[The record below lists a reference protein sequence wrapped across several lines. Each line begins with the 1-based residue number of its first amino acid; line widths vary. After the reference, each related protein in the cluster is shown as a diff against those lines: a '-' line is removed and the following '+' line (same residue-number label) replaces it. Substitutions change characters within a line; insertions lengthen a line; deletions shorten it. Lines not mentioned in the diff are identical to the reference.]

1 MTYPSTATTWLAA
14 APKPTAMKFAVLFAI
29 ESLARATIS
38 GVVSIQAYDLVHS
51 SQKVSEIYTIVGVLT
66 LCGTLVIPTLI
77 SWTARRFVYSLG
89 AISLMLAAAAFITF
103 TIPGQMGGMLLRN
116 FGAACLS
123 ITLNLYILDHIP
135 RTTFVRA
142 EPLRLAMSTASWT
155 LGPALGIYLYTRYG
169 VWAPHCFA
177 AAVALVVLMLFAYLR
192 LTETIG
198 PAKFKPPANPLA
210 GVSRFIA
217 QPRLRLAWLV
227 AFGRSCFW
235 TTFFTYGPLL
245 MVTSGMSKTTGG
257 LLVSA
262 GNAVLVT
269 AVLAGRIAERVG
281 VRKVISSA
289 YLLAALCAGAA
300 GIAGFFHMPV
310 LAATLLIGGA
320 LAASCLDGIGSIPF
334 LRAVRTRERAAMTG
348 VYRTYLELSD
358 LIPSAVYA
366 VALLFAPVSVTFVL
380 LALWMMVCGAISW
393 TYLPRSL

>member
-1 MTYPSTATTWLAA
+1 MTYPSTATTWLSA
-14 APKPTAMKFAVLFAI
+14 APKPSAMKFAVLFAI

-66 LCGTLVIPTLI
+66 LCGTLIIPTLI
-77 SWTARRFVYSLG
+77 AWTARRFIYSLG
-89 AISLMLAAAAFITF
+89 AICLMLAAAAFITF

-198 PAKFKPPANPLA
+198 PARLKPPANPLK

-281 VRKVISSA
+281 VRKVISGA
-289 YLLAALCAGAA
+289 YLLAALCAAAA
-300 GIAGFFHMPV
+300 GIAGFYRMPV
-310 LAATLLIGGA
+310 LAAALLIGGA
-320 LAASCLDGIGSIPF
+320 LAASFLDGIGSIPF

-380 LALWMMVCGAISW
+380 LALGMLVCGAICW
-393 TYLPRSL
+393 IYLPRSL

>member
-1 MTYPSTATTWLAA
+1 MTYPSTATTWLPS
-14 APKPTAMKFAVLFAI
+14 APKPTATRFALLFAI

-38 GVVSIQAYDLVHS
+38 GIVAIQAYDLVHS
-51 SQKVSEIYTIVGVLT
+51 SQKVSEIFTVVGVLT
-66 LCGTLVIPTLI
+66 LCGTLTIPTLI
-77 SWTARRFVYSLG
+77 AWTARRFVYSLG
-89 AISLMLAAAAFITF
+89 AVCLMLAALAFITF

-135 RTTFVRA
+135 RSTFVRA
-142 EPLRLAMSTASWT
+142 EPQRLAMSTLSWT

-169 VWAPHCFA
+169 VWAPHCFS
-177 AAVALVVLMLFAYLR
+177 AVVAFVVLLLFAYLR

-198 PAKFKPPANPLA
+198 PAKLKPPPNPLA
-210 GVSRFIA
+210 GVSRFVA

-281 VRKVISSA
+281 VRKVISGA
-289 YLLAALCAGAA
+289 YLAAAVCAAAA
-300 GIAGFFHMPV
+300 GTAGFFQLPV
-310 LAATLLIGGA
+310 LAAVFLIGGA
-320 LAASCLDGIGSIPF
+320 LAASCLDGIGSIPV

-380 LALWMMVCGAISW
+380 LALWMMICGVITW
-393 TYLPRSL
+393 TYLPKSL

>member
-1 MTYPSTATTWLAA
+1 MTYPSTATTWLSA
-14 APKPTAMKFAVLFAI
+14 APKPTAMKFGVLFAI

-66 LCGTLVIPTLI
+66 LCATLIIPTLI
-77 SWTARRFVYSLG
+77 AWTARRFIYSLG
-89 AISLMLAAAAFITF
+89 AICLMLAAGAFITF

-135 RTTFVRA
+135 RSAFVRA
-142 EPLRLAMSTASWT
+142 EPQRLAMSTLSWT
-155 LGPALGIYLYTRYG
+155 IGPALGIWLYTRYG

-177 AAVALVVLMLFAYLR
+177 AAVALVVLVLFAYLR

-269 AVLAGRIAERVG
+269 AVLAGRIAERIG
-281 VRKVISSA
+281 VRKVISGS
-289 YLLAALCAGAA
+289 YLAAAVFAGAA

-310 LAATLLIGGA
+310 LAAVLLIGGA
-320 LAASCLDGIGSIPF
+320 LATSCLDGLGSIPF

>member
-1 MTYPSTATTWLAA
+1 MTYPSTATTWLSA
-14 APKPTAMKFAVLFAI
+14 APKPTAMKFGVLFAI

-66 LCGTLVIPTLI
+66 LCATLIIPTLI
-77 SWTARRFVYSLG
+77 AWTARRFIYSLG
-89 AISLMLAAAAFITF
+89 AICLMLAAGAFITF

-135 RTTFVRA
+135 RSTFVRA

-169 VWAPHCFA
+169 VWAPHSFA

-198 PAKFKPPANPLA
+198 PARLKPPPNPLA

-281 VRKVISSA
+281 MRKVITGA
-289 YLLAALCAGAA
+289 YLLAALCSAAA
-300 GIAGFFHMPV
+300 GIAGFFQMPV
-310 LAATLLIGGA
+310 VAAALLIGGA

-358 LIPSAVYA
+358 LIPSAVFA
-366 VALLFAPVSVTFVL
+366 VALLFAPVSVTFVI
-380 LALWMMVCGAISW
+380 LALWMIICGAICW

>member
-1 MTYPSTATTWLAA
+1 MTYPSTATTWLSS
-14 APKPTAMKFAVLFAI
+14 APKPTATRFAVLFAT

-38 GVVSIQAYDLVHS
+38 GVVSIQAYDLVQS
-51 SQKVSEIYTIVGVLT
+51 SQKVSEIFTVVGVLT
-66 LCGTLVIPTLI
+66 LCGTLLIPTLI
-77 SWTARRFVYSLG
+77 AWTARRFVYSLG
-89 AISLMLAAAAFITF
+89 AVCLMLAALAFVTF

-135 RTTFVRA
+135 RSAFVRA
-142 EPLRLAMSTASWT
+142 EPQRLAMSTLSWT

-177 AAVALVVLMLFAYLR
+177 AVVAFLVLLLFAYLR
-192 LTETIG
+192 LTEAIG
-198 PAKFKPPANPLA
+198 PAKLKPPPNPLA
-210 GVSRFIA
+210 GVGRFAA

-227 AFGRSCFW
+227 AVGRSCFW

-281 VRKVISSA
+281 VRKVISGS
-289 YLLAALCAGAA
+289 YMAAAFCAAAA
-300 GIAGFFHMPV
+300 GIAGFFKMPV
-310 LAATLLIGGA
+310 LAAALLIGGA

-334 LRAVRTRERAAMTG
+334 LRSVRTRERAAMTG

-366 VALLFAPVSVTFVL
+366 IALLFAPVSVTFVL
-380 LALWMMVCGAISW
+380 LAVWMMICGAISW

>member
-1 MTYPSTATTWLAA
+1 MTYPSTATTWLSA
-14 APKPTAMKFAVLFAI
+14 APKPSAMKFAVLFAI

-66 LCGTLVIPTLI
+66 LCGTLIIPTLI
-77 SWTARRFVYSLG
+77 AWTARRFIYSLG
-89 AISLMLAAAAFITF
+89 AVCLMLAAAAFITF

-177 AAVALVVLMLFAYLR
+177 AAVALVVLILFAYLR
-192 LTETIG
+192 LTEAIG
-198 PAKFKPPANPLA
+198 PARLKPPANPLK
-210 GVSRFIA
+210 GVSRFMA

-269 AVLAGRIAERVG
+269 AVLAGRIAERIG
-281 VRKVISSA
+281 LRKVIAGS
-289 YLLAALCAGAA
+289 YILAAFCAAAA
-300 GIAGFFHMPV
+300 GIAGVFQLPV
-310 LAATLLIGGA
+310 LAASLLIGGA

-358 LIPSAVYA
+358 LIPSAVFA
-366 VALLFAPVSVTFVL
+366 VALLFAPVSVTFVI
-380 LALWMMVCGAISW
+380 LALWLMICGAICW
-393 TYLPRSL
+393 IYLPRSL

>member
-1 MTYPSTATTWLAA
+1 MTYPSTATTWLSA
-14 APKPTAMKFAVLFAI
+14 APKPTAMKFGVLFAI

-66 LCGTLVIPTLI
+66 LCATLIIPTLI
-77 SWTARRFVYSLG
+77 AWTARRFIYSLG
-89 AISLMLAAAAFITF
+89 AICSILAAGAFITF

-116 FGAACLS
+116 SGAACLS

-135 RTTFVRA
+135 RSTFVRA

-169 VWAPHCFA
+169 VWGAARFA

-198 PAKFKPPANPLA
+198 PARLKPPPNPLA

-235 TTFFTYGPLL
+235 TTFFTYGPL
-245 MVTSGMSKTTGG
+245 
-257 LLVSA
+257 
-262 GNAVLVT
+262 
-269 AVLAGRIAERVG
+269 
-281 VRKVISSA
+281 
-289 YLLAALCAGAA
+289 
-300 GIAGFFHMPV
+300 P
-310 LAATLLIGGA
+310 
-320 LAASCLDGIGSIPF
+320 
-334 LRAVRTRERAAMTG
+334 
-348 VYRTYLELSD
+348 
-358 LIPSAVYA
+358 
-366 VALLFAPVSVTFVL
+366 
-380 LALWMMVCGAISW
+380 W
-393 TYLPRSL
+393 

>member
-1 MTYPSTATTWLAA
+1 MTYPSTATTWLSA

-66 LCGTLVIPTLI
+66 LCGTLIIPTLI
-77 SWTARRFVYSLG
+77 AWTARRFIYALG
-89 AISLMLAAAAFITF
+89 AICLMLAAAAFITF

-177 AAVALVVLMLFAYLR
+177 AAVALVVLILFAYLR

-198 PAKFKPPANPLA
+198 PARLKPPANPLK

-262 GNAVLVT
+262 GNVVA
-269 AVLAGRIAERVG
+269 AGVG
-281 VRKVISSA
+281 VPLEFRGS
-289 YLLAALCAGAA
+289 YLWAALCAAAA
-300 GIAGFFHMPV
+300 GIAGFYQLPL
-310 LAATLLIGGA
+310 LAAALLIGGA

-358 LIPSAVYA
+358 LIPSAVFA
-366 VALLFAPVSVTFVL
+366 VALLFAPVSVTFVI
-380 LALWMMVCGAISW
+380 LAIWMMVCGAICW

>member
-1 MTYPSTATTWLAA
+1 MTYPSTATTWLSA
-14 APKPTAMKFAVLFAI
+14 APKPTATKFAVLFAI

-38 GVVSIQAYDLVHS
+38 GVVSIQAYDLVQS
-51 SQKVSEIYTIVGVLT
+51 SQKVSEIFTIVGVLT
-66 LCGTLVIPTLI
+66 LFGTLVIPTLI
-77 SWTARRFVYSLG
+77 AWTARRFVYSLG
-89 AISLMLAAAAFITF
+89 AVCLMLAALAFITF

-135 RTTFVRA
+135 RTSFVRA
-142 EPLRLAMSTASWT
+142 EPQRLAMSTASWT

-198 PAKFKPPANPLA
+198 PAKFKPPTNPLA
-210 GVSRFIA
+210 GVSRFVA

-269 AVLAGRIAERVG
+269 AVLAGRSAERIG
-281 VRKVISSA
+281 VRKVITGS

-300 GIAGFFHMPV
+300 GIAGFLQLPV

-358 LIPSAVYA
+358 LIPSAVFA
-366 VALLFAPVSVTFVL
+366 VALLFAPVSVTFVI
-380 LALWMMVCGAISW
+380 LALWLMICGAICW
-393 TYLPRSL
+393 VYLPRSL